1 MLVICLLVFPL
12 VDWFTRVNLLTG
24 ELTEG
29 LYASYT
35 VAAPCSFG
43 CWDDTP
49 ANGQAVLCGPH
60 SDSCHKRQTVYCGPN
75 SDPFIQAPMFGYL
88 YQNPLTIYLAFNFGN
103 IFKIPFNIHYQPQR
117 DGIWLIWWQK
127 EASSLV
133 KQERCQGLKGNSR
146 EWENEH
152 NRFVGWSWFNSMHM
166 EVT

>member
-75 SDPFIQAPMFGYL
+75 SDPFIQAPKFEYF

-103 IFKIPFNIHYQPQR
+103 IFKIPFNTCSLYYSTST
-117 DGIWLIWWQK
+117 WSNLID
-127 EASSLV
+127 LV
-133 KQERCQGLKGNSR
+133 TKRGFIIGQAVKMWRFKG
-146 EWENEH
+146 EFPW
-152 NRFVGWSWFNSMHM
+152 VGKWAQQVCWSNLL
-166 EVT
+166 